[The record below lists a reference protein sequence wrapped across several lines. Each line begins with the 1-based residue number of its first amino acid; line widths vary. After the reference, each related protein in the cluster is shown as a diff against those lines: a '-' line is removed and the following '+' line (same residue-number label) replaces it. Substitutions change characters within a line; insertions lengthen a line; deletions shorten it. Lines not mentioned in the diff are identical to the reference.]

1 MKDDFFEY
9 LIATDK
15 LDDFLGKT
23 VDSDFDDEEEIED

>member
-15 LDDFLGKT
+15 LDDFLGR
-23 VDSDFDDEEEIED
+23 VECDEEIEENNK